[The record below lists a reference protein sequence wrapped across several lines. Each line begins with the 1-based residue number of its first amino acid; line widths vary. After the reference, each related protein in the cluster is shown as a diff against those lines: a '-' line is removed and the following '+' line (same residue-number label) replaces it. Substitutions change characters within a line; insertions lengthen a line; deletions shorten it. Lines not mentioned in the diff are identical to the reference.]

1 MMWLFLAGAI
11 AIEVFST
18 LVLRVSSVSG
28 RRLLLIPAIS
38 GYVVSFGL
46 LSVTLSLGMPVGM
59 AYGVWTA
66 SGVALVS
73 ILARIIF
80 RDPLTWVMGLGI
92 GFIVAGILA
101 IEFPGSAS

>member
-1 MMWLFLAGAI
+1 MMWTALAGAI
-11 AIEVFST
+11 AIEVFAT

-28 RRLLLIPAIS
+28 RRILLIPAIS
-38 GYVVSFGL
+38 GYAASFAL

-73 ILARIIF
+73 ILARVLF
-80 RDPLTWVMGLGI
+80 GDPLTRVMAVGI
-92 GFIVAGILA
+92 GVIVAGILT
-101 IEFPGSAS
+101 IELSGSVA